1 MEIFIV
7 AITVVFAFGII
18 GIARALVARF
28 GQSKTPVNSNI
39 SNSTIGASIDSL
51 YSQMES
57 QQKKTRARLIWMH
70 VPGHEHLR

>member
-7 AITVVFAFGII
+7 ATTIVFSFGII
-18 GIARALVARF
+18 GIACALAKRYTR
-28 GQSKTPVNSNI
+28 SKTRIRLHI
-39 SNSTIGASIDSL
+39 SNAAEGSSIECL

-57 QQKKTRARLIWMH
+57 QQKKTRERLIWMH

>member
-7 AITVVFAFGII
+7 ATIIVLAFGII
-18 GIARALVARF
+18 GITRVIVTRF
-28 GQSKTPVNSNI
+28 GRRKTLGNSNI
-39 SNSTIGASIDSL
+39 SDAANGSSIDYL

-57 QQKKTRARLIWMH
+57 QQKKTRERLIWMH